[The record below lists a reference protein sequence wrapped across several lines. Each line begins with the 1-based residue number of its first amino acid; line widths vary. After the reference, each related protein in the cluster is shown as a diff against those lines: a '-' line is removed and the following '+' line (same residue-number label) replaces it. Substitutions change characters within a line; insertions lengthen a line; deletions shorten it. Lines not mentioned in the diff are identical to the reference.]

1 MNSKA
6 AEKLKTWLLGGDP
19 AAKEEY
25 LAFRARGGGKL
36 AGGCRLLR
44 RKLRGRPPRE
54 KLLYSGG
61 PESSLSRRESPE
73 QLAARLAAYDVVTFD
88 VFDTLLLRPLA
99 RPEDAFYLLG
109 ARLGYPDLRRLRI
122 QAEEEARRRKEVA
135 AGSREVTLEEIW
147 AVLAPETGL
156 SPEEGMAAER
166 RLEFD
171 LCRANPYFL
180 PVVAALRRQ
189 GKTLA
194 VLSDMY
200 LEEETVA
207 ALLDRCGFGTFDA
220 CLVSGE
226 RGSSKSGGG
235 LYRLARKLLGPGRA
249 CAHVG
254 DDPWADQR
262 QAEAAGWAAFPYRNV
277 HRAGAPY
284 RAEDMSPI
292 VGSLYRGLVNMRL
305 HNGAELHSRAWE
317 YGYVYGGLFA
327 VGYCRFVERLRREL
341 GADRLLFLSRDGAVL
356 LRVYQRL
363 YPAEGERA
371 VYARWSRLA
380 AAKITAD
387 RFRGEYFRRF
397 LTHKA
402 GQGFSLRQVLESME
416 LAPLLPGV
424 CGALGAGPG
433 GELTHKNA
441 PLVKSYL
448 VERWDQVLACYEG
461 CRQAGGAYYRA
472 LLAGCQKALAVD
484 IGWAGS
490 GAVMLD
496 WAVNRLWGL
505 ECPVFGAVAGANSR
519 RSPEWDAMEP
529 FWLTGQVRSYLY
541 SSGENRD
548 LWQSHDPGAGHNLFW
563 ELLLGAPEGNLTG
576 FGPKGP
582 ILGPPPPHAE
592 TIRAIHRGILDFTG
606 DFLALEARLGLT
618 LPISGRDA
626 YAPMAL
632 VCSGNNEEFRRGWEG
647 FLDGAHIG

>member
-36 AGGCRLLR
+36 AGGCRLLG
-44 RKLRGRPPRE
+44 RKLRGRPPQE

-88 VFDTLLLRPLA
+88 VFDSLLLRPLA

-122 QAEEEARRRKEVA
+122 QAEEEARRRKELA
-135 AGSREVTLEEIW
+135 TGSREVTLEEIW

-156 SPEEGMAAER
+156 SQTEGMAAER

-235 LYRLARKLLGPGRA
+235 LYRLAQKLLGPGRA

-277 HRAGAPY
+277 HRAGTPY

-292 VGSLYRGLVNMRL
+292 VGSLYRGLVNARL

-327 VGYCRFVERLRREL
+327 VGYCRFVEQLRREL

-416 LAPLLPGV
+416 LTPLLPGL

-433 GELTHKNA
+433 TELTHKNA

-448 VERWDQVLACYEG
+448 VEHWDQVLACYEG
-461 CRQAGGAYYRA
+461 CRQAGGAYYQA

-496 WAVNRLWGL
+496 WAVNRLWKL

-529 FWLTGQVRSYLY
+529 FWLTGRVRSYLY

-582 ILGPPPPHAE
+582 ILGPPPPHSE

-632 VCSGNNEEFRRGWEG
+632 VCSGNNKEFRRGWEG

>member
-44 RKLRGRPPRE
+44 RKLQGRPPRE

-61 PESSLSRRESPE
+61 PESSLSWRESPE

-122 QAEEEARRRKEVA
+122 QAEEEARRRKELA

-200 LEEETVA
+200 LEEETVT

-402 GQGFSLRQVLESME
+402 RQGFSLRQVLESME
-416 LAPLLPGV
+416 LAPLLPGL

-433 GELTHKNA
+433 TELTYKNA

-448 VERWDQVLACYEG
+448 VEHWDQVLACCEG

-529 FWLTGQVRSYLY
+529 FWLTGRVQSYLY

-582 ILGPPPPHAE
+582 ILGPPPPHSE

-632 VCSGNNEEFRRGWEG
+632 VCSENNKEFRRGWEG
-647 FLDGAHIG
+647 VLDGAHIG

>member
-36 AGGCRLLR
+36 AGGCRLLG
-44 RKLRGRPPRE
+44 RKLRGRPPQE

-73 QLAARLAAYDVVTFD
+73 QLAARLAAYAVVTFD

-122 QAEEEARRRKEVA
+122 QAEEEARRRKELA

-156 SPEEGMAAER
+156 SQTEGMAAER

-235 LYRLARKLLGPGRA
+235 LYRLAQKLLGPGRA

-292 VGSLYRGLVNMRL
+292 VGSLYRGLVNTRL
-305 HNGAELHSRAWE
+305 HNGTELHSRAWE

-387 RFRGEYFRRF
+387 RFREEYFRRF

-402 GQGFSLRQVLESME
+402 GQGFPLRQVLESME
-416 LAPLLPGV
+416 LTPLLPGL

-433 GELTHKNA
+433 TELTHKNA

-505 ECPVFGAVAGANSR
+505 GCPVFGAVAGANSR

-529 FWLTGQVRSYLY
+529 FWLTGRVQSYLY
-541 SSGENRD
+541 SSAVNRD
-548 LWQSHDPGAGHNLFW
+548 LWNAHDPGAGHNLFW

-632 VCSGNNEEFRRGWEG
+632 VCSGNNKEFRRGWEG

>member
-1 MNSKA
+1 M
-6 AEKLKTWLLGGDP
+6 
-19 AAKEEY
+19 
-25 LAFRARGGGKL
+25 
-36 AGGCRLLR
+36 
-44 RKLRGRPPRE
+44 
-54 KLLYSGG
+54 
-61 PESSLSRRESPE
+61 
-73 QLAARLAAYDVVTFD
+73 
-88 VFDTLLLRPLA
+88 
-99 RPEDAFYLLG
+99 
-109 ARLGYPDLRRLRI
+109 
-122 QAEEEARRRKEVA
+122 
-135 AGSREVTLEEIW
+135 
-147 AVLAPETGL
+147 
-156 SPEEGMAAER
+156 
-166 RLEFD
+166 
-171 LCRANPYFL
+171 
-180 PVVAALRRQ
+180 VAALRRQ

-207 ALLDRCGFGTFDA
+207 ALLDRCGFGTFAA

-226 RGSSKSGGG
+226 RGCSKSGGG
-235 LYRLARKLLGPGRA
+235 LYRLAQKLLGPGRA

-284 RAEDMSPI
+284 RTEDMSPI
-292 VGSLYRGLVNMRL
+292 VGSLYRGLVNTRL
-305 HNGAELHSRAWE
+305 HNGTELHSWAWE

-327 VGYCRFVERLRREL
+327 VGYCRFVEGLRREL

-416 LAPLLPGV
+416 LTPLLPGV

-448 VERWDQVLACYEG
+448 VEHWDQVLACYEG
-461 CRQAGGAYYRA
+461 CRQEGGAYYRA

-505 ECPVFGAVAGANSR
+505 GCPVLGAVAGANSR

-529 FWLTGQVRSYLY
+529 FWLTGRVRSYLY

-632 VCSGNNEEFRRGWEG
+632 VCAGNNREFRRGWEG

>member
-36 AGGCRLLR
+36 AGGCRLLG
-44 RKLRGRPPRE
+44 RKLRGRPPQE

-122 QAEEEARRRKEVA
+122 QAEEEARRRKELA

-207 ALLDRCGFGTFDA
+207 ALLDRCGFGTFAA

-262 QAEAAGWAAFPYRNV
+262 QAEAAGWAAFPYKNV
-277 HRAGAPY
+277 HRTGAPY

-402 GQGFSLRQVLESME
+402 GQGFSLGQVLESME
-416 LAPLLPGV
+416 LAPLLPGL

-433 GELTHKNA
+433 TELTYKNA

-461 CRQAGGAYYRA
+461 HRQAGGAYYRT

-541 SSGENRD
+541 SSAVNRD

-582 ILGPPPPHAE
+582 ILGPPPPHSE

-632 VCSGNNEEFRRGWEG
+632 VCSENNEEFRRGWEG

>member
-36 AGGCRLLR
+36 AGGCRLLG
-44 RKLRGRPPRE
+44 RKLRGRPPQG

-235 LYRLARKLLGPGRA
+235 LYRLAQKLLGPGRA

-277 HRAGAPY
+277 HRAGTPY

-292 VGSLYRGLVNMRL
+292 VGSLYRGLVNTRL

-327 VGYCRFVERLRREL
+327 VGYCRFVEQLRREL

-363 YPAEGERA
+363 YPRQGERA

-402 GQGFSLRQVLESME
+402 GQGFSLGQVLESME
-416 LAPLLPGV
+416 LAPLLPGL

-433 GELTHKNA
+433 TELTHKNA

-505 ECPVFGAVAGANSR
+505 GCPVFGAVAGANSR

-529 FWLTGQVRSYLY
+529 FWLTGRVQSYLY

-632 VCSGNNEEFRRGWEG
+632 VCSGNNKEFRRGWEG

>member
-44 RKLRGRPPRE
+44 RKLQGRPPRE

-235 LYRLARKLLGPGRA
+235 LYRLAQKLLGPGRA

-277 HRAGAPY
+277 HRAGTPY

-292 VGSLYRGLVNMRL
+292 VGSLYRGLVNTRL

-387 RFRGEYFRRF
+387 RFRGEYIRRF

-402 GQGFSLRQVLESME
+402 GQGFSLRQVLASME
-416 LAPLLPGV
+416 LTPLLPGL

-433 GELTHKNA
+433 TELTHKNA

-461 CRQAGGAYYRA
+461 CRQAGGAYYRT

-529 FWLTGQVRSYLY
+529 FWLTGQVQSYLY

-576 FGPKGP
+576 FGQKGP
-582 ILGPPPPHAE
+582 ILGPPPPHSE

-632 VCSGNNEEFRRGWEG
+632 VCAGNNEEFRRGWEG

>member
-36 AGGCRLLR
+36 AGGCRLLG
-44 RKLRGRPPRE
+44 RKLRGRPPQG

-122 QAEEEARRRKEVA
+122 QAEEEARRRKELA

-156 SPEEGMAAER
+156 SQTEGMAAER

-292 VGSLYRGLVNMRL
+292 VGSLYRGLVNTRL
-305 HNGAELHSRAWE
+305 HNGVELHSRAWE

-356 LRVYQRL
+356 LRVYQKL

-402 GQGFSLRQVLESME
+402 GQGFSLGQVLESME
-416 LAPLLPGV
+416 LAPLLPGL

-433 GELTHKNA
+433 TELTHKNA

-461 CRQAGGAYYRA
+461 CRQAGGAYYRT
-472 LLAGCQKALAVD
+472 LLAGCQKVLAVD

-529 FWLTGQVRSYLY
+529 FWLTRQVQSYLY

-632 VCSGNNEEFRRGWEG
+632 VCSGNNKEFRRGWEG

>member
-6 AEKLKTWLLGGDP
+6 AGKVKTWLLGGDP

-36 AGGCRLLR
+36 AGGCRLLG
-44 RKLRGRPPRE
+44 RKLQGKPSQE

-122 QAEEEARRRKEVA
+122 QAEEEARRRKELA

-147 AVLAPETGL
+147 AVLALETGL

-166 RLEFD
+166 RLESD

-200 LEEETVA
+200 LEEETVT
-207 ALLDRCGFGTFDA
+207 ALLDRCGFGTFAA

-226 RGSSKSGGG
+226 RGCSKSGGG

-277 HRAGAPY
+277 HRAGTPY

-327 VGYCRFVERLRREL
+327 VGYCRFVERLRREI

-416 LAPLLPGV
+416 LAPLLPGL

-433 GELTHKNA
+433 TELTYKNA

-448 VERWDQVLACYEG
+448 VEHWDQVLACCEG

-505 ECPVFGAVAGANSR
+505 GCPVFGAVAGANSR

-529 FWLTGQVRSYLY
+529 FWLTGRVRSYLY
-541 SSGENRD
+541 SSAVNRD

-632 VCSGNNEEFRRGWEG
+632 VCSGNNKEFRRGWEG

>member
-36 AGGCRLLR
+36 AGGCRLLG
-44 RKLRGRPPRE
+44 RKLRGRPPQE

-122 QAEEEARRRKEVA
+122 QAEEEARRRKELA

-156 SPEEGMAAER
+156 SQTEGMAAER
-166 RLEFD
+166 RLESD

-235 LYRLARKLLGPGRA
+235 LYRLAQKLLGPGRA

-254 DDPWADQR
+254 NDPWADQR

-277 HRAGAPY
+277 HRAGTPY

-402 GQGFSLRQVLESME
+402 GQGFPLRQVLESME
-416 LAPLLPGV
+416 LAPLLPGL

-433 GELTHKNA
+433 TELTHKNA

-448 VERWDQVLACYEG
+448 VERWDQVLACCEG
-461 CRQAGGAYYRA
+461 CRQAGGAYYRT

-505 ECPVFGAVAGANSR
+505 GCPVFGAVAGANSR

-582 ILGPPPPHAE
+582 ILGPPPPHSE

>member
-6 AEKLKTWLLGGDP
+6 AEKVKTWLLGGDP

-36 AGGCRLLR
+36 RGGCRLLGQ
-44 RKLRGRPPRE
+44 KLRGRPPRE

-88 VFDTLLLRPLA
+88 VFDTLLLRTLA

-109 ARLGYPDLRRLRI
+109 ARLGYPDLRRLRV
-122 QAEEEARRRKEVA
+122 QAEEEARRRKEA
-135 AGSREVTLEEIW
+135 ATGSREVTLEEIW

-166 RLEFD
+166 KLESD

-207 ALLDRCGFGTFDA
+207 ALLDRCGFGTFAA

-226 RGSSKSGGG
+226 RGCSKSGGG
-235 LYRLARKLLGPGRA
+235 LYRLAQKLLGPGHT

-254 DDPWADQR
+254 DNPWADQR

-284 RAEDMSPI
+284 RTEDMSPI
-292 VGSLYRGLVNMRL
+292 VGSLYRGLVNTRL
-305 HNGAELHSRAWE
+305 HNGLEEHCWAWE

-327 VGYCRFVERLRREL
+327 VGYCRFVERLRREI

-402 GQGFSLRQVLESME
+402 GQGFSLGQVLESME
-416 LAPLLPGV
+416 LAPLLPGL

-433 GELTHKNA
+433 TELTHKNA

-448 VERWDQVLACYEG
+448 IERWDQVLARYEG

-472 LLAGCQKALAVD
+472 LLAGCRKALAVD

-496 WAVNRLWGL
+496 WAVKRLWGL
-505 ECPVFGAVAGANSR
+505 QCPVFGAVAGANSR
-519 RSPEWDAMEP
+519 RGPEWDAMEP

-582 ILGPPPPHAE
+582 ILGPSPPHGE

-606 DFLALEARLGLT
+606 DFLALEGRLGLT

-632 VCSGNNEEFRRGWEG
+632 VCSENNKEFRRGWEG
-647 FLDGAHIG
+647 VLDGAHIG

>member
-36 AGGCRLLR
+36 AGGCRLLG
-44 RKLRGRPPRE
+44 RKLRGRPPQG

-122 QAEEEARRRKEVA
+122 QAEEEARRRKELA

-200 LEEETVA
+200 LEEETVT
-207 ALLDRCGFGTFDA
+207 ALLDRCSFGTFDA

-262 QAEAAGWAAFPYRNV
+262 QAEAAGWAAFPYKNV
-277 HRAGAPY
+277 HQAGAPY

-305 HNGAELHSRAWE
+305 HNGTELHSRAWE

-387 RFRGEYFRRF
+387 RFRGECFRRF

-402 GQGFSLRQVLESME
+402 GQGFSLGQVLESME
-416 LAPLLPGV
+416 LAPLLPGL

-433 GELTHKNA
+433 TELTHKNA

-461 CRQAGGAYYRA
+461 CRQAGGAYYRT

-529 FWLTGQVRSYLY
+529 FWLTGRVRSYLY

-632 VCSGNNEEFRRGWEG
+632 VCSENNEEFRRGWEG

>member
-36 AGGCRLLR
+36 AGGCRLLG
-44 RKLRGRPPRE
+44 RKLRGRPPQG

-122 QAEEEARRRKEVA
+122 QAEEEARRRKELA

-235 LYRLARKLLGPGRA
+235 LYRLAQKLLGPGRA

-327 VGYCRFVERLRREL
+327 VGYCRFVERLRREI

-402 GQGFSLRQVLESME
+402 GQGFSLGQVLESME
-416 LAPLLPGV
+416 LTPLLPGL

-433 GELTHKNA
+433 TELTHKNA

-461 CRQAGGAYYRA
+461 CRQAGGAYYRT

-505 ECPVFGAVAGANSR
+505 GCPVFGAVAGANSR

-529 FWLTGQVRSYLY
+529 FWLTGRVQSYLY

-632 VCSGNNEEFRRGWEG
+632 VCSGNNKEFRRGWEG
-647 FLDGAHIG
+647 VLDGAHIG

>member
-36 AGGCRLLR
+36 AGGCRLLG
-44 RKLRGRPPRE
+44 RKLQGRPPQE

-122 QAEEEARRRKEVA
+122 QAEEEARRRKELA

-284 RAEDMSPI
+284 RTEDMSPI
-292 VGSLYRGLVNMRL
+292 VGSLYRGLVNTRL
-305 HNGAELHSRAWE
+305 HNGTELHSWAWE

-402 GQGFSLRQVLESME
+402 GQGFSLGQVLESME
-416 LAPLLPGV
+416 LTPLLPGL
-424 CGALGAGPG
+424 CGALGVGPG
-433 GELTHKNA
+433 TELTHKNA

-461 CRQAGGAYYRA
+461 CRQAGGAYYRT

-505 ECPVFGAVAGANSR
+505 GCPVFGAVAGANSR

-529 FWLTGQVRSYLY
+529 FWLTGRVRSYLY

-582 ILGPPPPHAE
+582 ILGPPPPHSE

-632 VCSGNNEEFRRGWEG
+632 VCAGNNREFRRGWEG

>member
-44 RKLRGRPPRE
+44 RKLQGRPPRE

-147 AVLAPETGL
+147 AVLALETGL
-156 SPEEGMAAER
+156 SQTEGMAAER
-166 RLEFD
+166 KLESD

-235 LYRLARKLLGPGRA
+235 LYRLAQKLLGPGRA

-277 HRAGAPY
+277 HRAGTPY

-292 VGSLYRGLVNMRL
+292 VGSLYRGLVNTRL

-317 YGYVYGGLFA
+317 YGYVYGGLFV
-327 VGYCRFVERLRREL
+327 VGYCRFVEQLRREL

-416 LAPLLPGV
+416 LAPLLPGL
-424 CGALGAGPG
+424 CGALGVGPG
-433 GELTHKNA
+433 TELTHKNA
-441 PLVKSYL
+441 PLIKSYL

-461 CRQAGGAYYRA
+461 CRQAGGAYYRT

-505 ECPVFGAVAGANSR
+505 GCPVFGAVAGANSR

-529 FWLTGQVRSYLY
+529 FWLTGRVRSYLY
-541 SSGENRD
+541 SSAVNRD

-632 VCSGNNEEFRRGWEG
+632 VCSGNNKEFRRGWEG